1 MPGKAITRRTV
12 SEIRKSISLN
22 DAQNSSLKKS
32 KKLTQKKNKNQIEV
46 PVEDLN
52 SQENNN

>member
-32 KKLTQKKNKNQIEV
+32 KKPTQKKNKNQIEV
-46 PVEDLN
+46 SVEDLN

>member
-12 SEIRKSISLN
+12 SEIIKSISLN
-22 DAQNSSLKKS
+22 DAQNSSFKKR

-46 PVEDLN
+46 SVEDLN